1 MKNVIHKKAQSSKP
15 PPPQKKAISTNLCDL
30 KYLKRMTIK
39 MLNIKYGTT
48 KKQSTQ

>member
-1 MKNVIHKKAQSSKP
+1 MKNVIHKKAQSSK

-30 KYLKRMTIK
+30 KYLKMMTIK

-48 KKQSTQ
+48 KKQSTE

>member
-1 MKNVIHKKAQSSKP
+1 MLFTKKLKAQSP
-15 PPPQKKAISTNLCDL
+15 PPPKKKAISTNLCDL